1 MELIQFLVVGNLIGE
16 PKGSPTPPPFHL
28 REPKGS
34 PHTPSVPRYAFCTGL
49 LRLVH
54 LVHLATLGERSAEA
68 DQSVPRRASEA
79 SLYKGQI
86 IK

>member
-1 MELIQFLVVGNLIGE
+1 MELIQFLGVG
-16 PKGSPTPPPFHL
+16 
-28 REPKGS
+28 EPKGS

-54 LVHLATLGERSAEA
+54 LVHLATLGERST
-68 DQSVPRRASEA
+68 PRASEA